1 MAVMKA
7 GNDTISRKAVLDL
20 LSRLQSEAMEK
31 YRSAKSYG
39 LDADASA
46 WSSYMSSL
54 TIAALGVERL

>member
-1 MAVMKA
+1 MAMMKVE
-7 GNDTISRKAVLDL
+7 NDTISRKAVLDL